1 MRKDKKW
8 LRILTIILAV
18 IIVLVMLLSVLMPAF
33 ADDGRSAEHEVQTA
47 ENAFFVTDTEDGT
60 C

>member
-33 ADDGRSAEHEVQTA
+33 ADDGRSTGSEMQTVGNEV
-47 ENAFFVTDTEDGT
+47 FVPDGEIGT
-60 C
+60 I

>member
-8 LRILTIILAV
+8 LRILTIVLAV

-33 ADDGRSAEHEVQTA
+33 ADDGRSAEYEVQTA
-47 ENAFFVTDTEDGT
+47 ENAFFVTDAEDGT